1 MIDETKATVE
11 GNFEGAEVVYG
22 DTDSVMVKFKLD
34 DSLTMDEKIAAA
46 WKLGEKAADMCVFPP
61 PNELELEKV
70 YCPYILY
77 SKKRYAAKMWVQNK
91 QGDMELE
98 KVDIKGLQVIRRDQ
112 PPFIRQTG
120 KKILDILLDSNDSAP
135 ALEYAM
141 NKGKELLAG
150 EVPLELL
157 LETRSLKDD
166 GFRTNLGTD
175 VAVYEEYNTTKSE
188 KEQIRVYNKRNLPHV
203 WVRDR
208 MWDRQPGSEP
218 RQGERVSFL
227 VTDTGNPKHKLF
239 EKADDPVYVEENKV
253 KLDYKYY
260 FAKLKKPVNDLM
272 APVVGE
278 GDPLEILIPKIT
290 TVDQCDTKEQ
300 IDKFSAKDLREWCE
314 KHITLPKGISK
325 WKKSDW
331 VHQVCVIKKINTAT
345 ALETMFSFDN
355 F

>member
-1 MIDETKATVE
+1 
-11 GNFEGAEVVYG
+11 
-22 DTDSVMVKFKLD
+22 
-34 DSLTMDEKIAAA
+34 
-46 WKLGEKAADMCVFPP
+46 
-61 PNELELEKV
+61 
-70 YCPYILY
+70 
-77 SKKRYAAKMWVQNK
+77 
-91 QGDMELE
+91 
-98 KVDIKGLQVIRRDQ
+98 
-112 PPFIRQTG
+112 
-120 KKILDILLDSNDSAP
+120 
-135 ALEYAM
+135 
-141 NKGKELLAG
+141 
-150 EVPLELL
+150 
-157 LETRSLKDD
+157 
-166 GFRTNLGTD
+166 
-175 VAVYEEYNTTKSE
+175 
-188 KEQIRVYNKRNLPHV
+188 
-203 WVRDR
+203 